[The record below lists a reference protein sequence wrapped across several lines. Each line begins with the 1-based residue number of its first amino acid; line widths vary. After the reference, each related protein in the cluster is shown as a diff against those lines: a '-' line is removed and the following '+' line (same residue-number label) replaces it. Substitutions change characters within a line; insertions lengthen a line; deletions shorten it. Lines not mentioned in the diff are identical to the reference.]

1 MDTRPEN
8 ENGKHEQRKENVD
21 VGGCEYGMEI
31 VKLSDRTGSKLISSS
46 LSFSHIIIGI
56 HIDRV
61 IPPPFQSLRIEYT
74 GHTLLPVPGAKDDR
88 RGLELRR
95 RNGDGLG

>member
-1 MDTRPEN
+1 MDIRPEN
-8 ENGKHEQRKENVD
+8 ENDKHEQMKGNVD
-21 VGGCEYGMEI
+21 VDVDMEI
-31 VKLSDRTGSKLISSS
+31 VKLSDRRSKLVSSS

-61 IPPPFQSLRIEYT
+61 IPPPLQSLGIENT
-74 GHTLLPVPGAKDDR
+74 GHTLLPFPSAKDDR